1 MSGGGAQDQR
11 AMLRRARRAGCK
23 VDRRGRHV
31 TVTTPD
37 GPRITASSSPSD
49 VNAARGLKRDLVK
62 AGVPL

>member
-1 MSGGGAQDQR
+1 
-11 AMLRRARRAGCK
+11 MLRRARRAGCT

-62 AGVPL
+62 AGVAL